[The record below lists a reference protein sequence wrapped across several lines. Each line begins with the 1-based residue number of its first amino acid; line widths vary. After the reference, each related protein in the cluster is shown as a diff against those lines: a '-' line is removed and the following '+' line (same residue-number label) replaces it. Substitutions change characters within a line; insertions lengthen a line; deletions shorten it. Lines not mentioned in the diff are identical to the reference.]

1 MRKIFDAMTVVSFL
15 VSATVVGGGVYLYTQ
30 KDALVDKARERA
42 TEAITDIVSGAITDS
57 FSGGLTEQLPAGG
70 GIPAP
75 SSPAGAGVPL
85 PF

>member
-1 MRKIFDAMTVVSFL
+1 MRKIIDAMAIASFL

-42 TEAITDIVSGAITDS
+42 TEAITDIVSDAVVGS
-57 FSGGLTEQLPAGG
+57 LSGGLTEQLPTGG

>member
-1 MRKIFDAMTVVSFL
+1 MRKVLDVMTVVSFL

-30 KDALVDKARERA
+30 KDALVDRAKERA
-42 TEAITDIVSGAITDS
+42 TEAITEMVSGAIVDS
-57 FSGGLTEQLPAGG
+57 LSGGLTGGLSGGG

-75 SSPAGAGVPL
+75 SSPAGSGVPL